1 MKRFSLLKKGFTL
14 VEMLVVISIIAVL
27 AVLAVSGYT
36 SFRKASMVDLS
47 ADALIAQIDEMKAK
61 AIHGTKG
68 GVEEDG
74 AEFLRCYGLELSKG
88 SVDSETDEAVES
100 AEAGSGYEIG
110 AVSYKFT
117 NKKVWKDGTWQYEG
131 CGDDKD
137 AGIFEMDSMVNVS
150 EIRRKGADAGEET
163 DFTGDDIVFR
173 FAPPNG
179 DLEILEGAVAGG
191 NFSGKIL
198 IKIVYGNDDNYSRIV
213 EIDSASGKAVKKYD
227 E

>member
-14 VEMLVVISIIAVL
+14 VEMLVVISIVAIL
-27 AVLAVSGYT
+27 SVLAVSGYT
-36 SFRKASMVDLS
+36 SFRKASLIDLS
-47 ADALIAQIDEMKAK
+47 ADALIAQIDEMKEK

-68 GVEEDG
+68 GVDEDG
-74 AEFLRCYGLELSKG
+74 AEFLRCYGLEISKG
-88 SVDSETDEAVES
+88 GE
-100 AEAGSGYEIG
+100 SGYEIG

-117 NKKVWKDGTWQYEG
+117 NKKVWKDARWQYEG
-131 CGDDKD
+131 CANEDEE
-137 AGIFEMDSMVNVS
+137 AGIFEMDSMVSVS
-150 EIRRKGADAGEET
+150 EITMKGADGGVET
-163 DFTGDDIVFR
+163 DFTGDNIVFR

-179 DLEILEGAVAGG
+179 DLEILEVAGAGG

-227 E
+227 EKK